1 MFKSVSLVILSAFFV
16 LSACNSEKK
25 DAPVEEQ
32 MIKAEK
38 VPAVTDVY
46 SDQVMTEAQ
55 SRKEETKGQENKE

>member
-32 MIKAEK
+32 MTKAEE
-38 VPAVTDVY
+38 VPAVTDVH

-55 SRKEETKGQENKE
+55 SNEEETKDQENRE